1 MHWKT
6 ALAAA
11 LWVAACSQGVAQAPP
26 PAILVVDVENV
37 VQYFEDTSDVS
48 KFATDP
54 NLTTPVLP
62 KNLNAG
68 LVIGDIVAV
77 NGQPAKGTMTRNAR
91 SVFLTTAPTPGQ
103 AIADTVRNAVTAFT
117 FEILKSDL
125 TPIGTIVAYGFSGGP
140 PSPGVPLSITTSSFA
155 ITGGMGAFLGARGQ
169 FGKSALPTNERM

>member
-6 ALAAA
+6 ALATG
-11 LWVAACSQGVAQAPP
+11 LWVAACSQGVAQLPP

-125 TPIGTIVAYGFSGGP
+125 TPIGTICGLRILRWPPFTRGPFVRHVDQFRGYRRYGSICWGSGTDG
-140 PSPGVPLSITTSSFA
+140 
-155 ITGGMGAFLGARGQ
+155 
-169 FGKSALPTNERM
+169 